1 MQALPAPLLAA
12 INHLLGQATWARE
25 KLMPFAG
32 HAAQIRLPPF
42 EAAFLIGEDGCIA
55 TTEPT
60 TTAEVEPEVS
70 ISLPAATPLLALQ
83 GKDAVM
89 RAARIEGSAEFAEAL
104 GFVIRNLRWDAEE
117 DLSKIVG
124 DIAAHRIVAGA
135 RDLAGW
141 QRRAALNLAENLA
154 EYFTEEQP
162 LIARRAAIA
171 DFSAEVVRL
180 RDDVARLEQRLEK
193 LSAV

>member
-1 MQALPAPLLAA
+1 MQGLPAPMLAA
-12 INHLLGQATWARE
+12 INHLLGQSAWARE
-25 KLMPFAG
+25 KLAPFAG
-32 HAAQIRLPPF
+32 HAAQIKLPPF
-42 EAAFLIGEDGCIA
+42 EAAFLIGADGCIS
-55 TTEPT
+55 EPSAG
-60 TTAEVEPEVS
+60 AELEVS

-124 DIAAHRIVAGA
+124 DIAAHRIVGGAREFAGA
-135 RDLAGW
+135 
-141 QRRAALNLAENLA
+141 QQRAAQNLAENLA

-162 LIARRAAIA
+162 LIARRDAVA
-171 DFSAEVVRL
+171 DFSADIDRL
-180 RDDVARLEQRLEK
+180 RDDVARLEKRLQRLG
-193 LSAV
+193 

>member
-1 MQALPAPLLAA
+1 MSPLPAPLLAA
-12 INHLLGQATWARE
+12 INHLLGQAAWARE

-32 HAAQIRLPPF
+32 HAAQIKLPPF
-42 EAAFLIGEDGCIA
+42 EAAFLIGDDGFITA
-55 TTEPT
+55 PTTE
-60 TTAEVEPEVS
+60 AEPEVS

-89 RAARIEGSAEFAEAL
+89 RATRIEGSAEFAEAL

-141 QRRAALNLAENLA
+141 QRQAALNLAENLA

-162 LIARRAAIA
+162 LIARRAASA
-171 DFSAEVVRL
+171 DFSVEVALL
-180 RDDVARLEQRLEK
+180 RDDVARLEKRLEK
-193 LSAV
+193 LLAAA

>member
-12 INHLLGQATWARE
+12 INHLLGQAAWARQ

-32 HAAQIRLPPF
+32 HVALVKLPPF
-42 EAAFLIGEDGCIA
+42 EAAFLIGAEGFIA
-55 TTEPT
+55 APAPD
-60 TTAEVEPEVS
+60 AETEVS
-70 ISLPAATPLLALQ
+70 ISLPATTPLLALQ

-124 DIAAHRIVAGA
+124 DIAAHRIAGGTRELAAWQQQAA
-135 RDLAGW
+135 R
-141 QRRAALNLAENLA
+141 NFAENLA

-162 LIARRAAIA
+162 LIARQEHIA
-171 DFSAEVVRL
+171 QFSSEIDVL
-180 RDDVARLEQRLEK
+180 RDDLARLEKRVQHL
-193 LSAV
+193 A